1 MSYGPIELV
10 VLRFEGTNFEGEV
23 LREIQLREIQKVVD
37 AGTIVVI
44 DILLAVRIG
53 DDPVRVIEIQEL
65 EDPILQRWE
74 PIITDA
80 GNLLTT
86 DDAEQLSADLGPDS
100 AVALLVFE
108 HRWVAGVAD
117 AIERAGGSVVMTER
131 IPRAVVEQLVEEIA
145 AEA

>member
-1 MSYGPIELV
+1 MSYGPVELV
-10 VLRFEGTNFEGEV
+10 VLKFDGTNFEGEV
-23 LREIQLREIQKVVD
+23 LREIQKVVD
-37 AGTIVVI
+37 NGTIVVI

-53 DDPVRVIEIQEL
+53 DDPVRVIEVQEL

-80 GNLLTT
+80 GNLLTA
-86 DDAEQLSADLGPDS
+86 DDAERLSADLAPDS
-100 AVALLVFE
+100 AVALLMFE

-117 AIERAGGSVVMTER
+117 AIERAGGRVLMTER
-131 IPRAVVEQLVEEIA
+131 IPRAVIDQLVAEIA

>member
-1 MSYGPIELV
+1 MSYGPVELV
-10 VLRFEGTNFEGEV
+10 VLKFDGTNFEGEV
-23 LREIQLREIQKVVD
+23 LREIQKVVD
-37 AGTIVVI
+37 NGTIVVI

-53 DDPVRVIEIQEL
+53 ADPVRVLEVQEL

-80 GNLLTT
+80 GDLLTA
-86 DDAEQLSADLGPDS
+86 DDAERLSADLAPDS
-100 AVALLVFE
+100 AVALLIFE

-131 IPRAVVEQLVEEIA
+131 IPRAVIDQLVADIA

>member
-10 VLRFEGTNFEGEV
+10 VLRFEGTNFEGDV
-23 LREIQLREIQKVVD
+23 LREIQKVVD
-37 AGTIVVI
+37 SGTIVVI

-53 DDPVRVIEIQEL
+53 DDPVRVVEIQEL

-80 GNLLTT
+80 GSLLTV
-86 DDAEQLSADLGPDS
+86 DDAEQLSADLGPDA

-117 AIERAGGSVVMTER
+117 AIENAGGSVVMTER
-131 IPRAVVEQLVEEIA
+131 IPRAVVDQLVADIV

>member
-1 MSYGPIELV
+1 MSYGPVELV
-10 VLRFEGTNFEGEV
+10 VLKFEGTNFEGEV
-23 LREIQLREIQKVVD
+23 LREIQKVVD

-44 DILLAVRIG
+44 DILLAVRFG

-80 GNLLTT
+80 GGLLTA
-86 DDAEQLSADLGPDS
+86 DDAERLSADLGPDA
-100 AVALLVFE
+100 AVALLIFE

-131 IPRAVVEQLVEEIA
+131 IPRVVIDQLVADIA

>member
-1 MSYGPIELV
+1 MSYGPVELV
-10 VLRFEGTNFEGEV
+10 VLKFDGTNFEGEV
-23 LREIQLREIQKVVD
+23 LREIQKVVD
-37 AGTIVVI
+37 SGTIVVI
-44 DILLAVRIG
+44 DILMAVRVG
-53 DDPVRVIEIQEL
+53 NDPVRVIEVQEL

-80 GNLLTT
+80 SGLLTA
-86 DDAEQLSADLGPDS
+86 DDAERLSADLGPDS
-100 AVALLVFE
+100 AVALLMFE

-131 IPRAVVEQLVEEIA
+131 IPRAVIDQLVAEIV

>member
-1 MSYGPIELV
+1 MSYGPVELV
-10 VLRFEGTNFEGEV
+10 VLKFEGTNFAGEV
-23 LREIQLREIQKVVD
+23 LREIQKVVD

-44 DILLAVRIG
+44 DILMAVRIG
-53 DDPVRVIEIQEL
+53 DDPVRVLEVQEL
-65 EDPILQRWE
+65 EDPILQRWQ

-80 GNLLTT
+80 GGLLSV
-86 DDAEQLSADLGPDS
+86 DDAERLSADLGPDA
-100 AVALLVFE
+100 AVALLIFE

-131 IPRAVVEQLVEEIA
+131 IPRVVIDQLVADIA

>member
-10 VLRFEGTNFEGEV
+10 VLKFEGTNFEGEV
-23 LREIQLREIQKVVD
+23 LREIQKVVD

-44 DILLAVRIG
+44 DILMAVRIG
-53 DDPVRVIEIQEL
+53 DDPVRVLEVQEL
-65 EDPILQRWE
+65 EDPILQRWQ

-80 GNLLTT
+80 GGLLSV
-86 DDAEQLSADLGPDS
+86 DDAERLSADLGPDA
-100 AVALLVFE
+100 AVALLIFE

-131 IPRAVVEQLVEEIA
+131 IPRVVIDQLVADIA

>member
-1 MSYGPIELV
+1 MSYGPVELV
-10 VLRFEGTNFEGEV
+10 VLKFEGTNFEGEV
-23 LREIQLREIQKVVD
+23 LREIQKVVD

-80 GNLLTT
+80 GGLLTA
-86 DDAEQLSADLGPDS
+86 DDAERLSADLGPDA
-100 AVALLVFE
+100 AVALLIFE
-108 HRWVAGVAD
+108 HRWVASVAD

-131 IPRAVVEQLVEEIA
+131 IPRVVIDQLVADIA